1 MNPHEEQIAELR
13 KTIRNLNDEILALQL
28 AKGLVPDQ
36 QIGFSG
42 QPTEE
47 TTLTKSEAAQ
57 AALGRRIARRLNR

>member
-1 MNPHEEQIAELR
+1 MKTHEEQIAELR

-28 AKGLVPDQ
+28 AKGVVPDQ
-36 QIGFSG
+36 NLGFSG

-57 AALGRRIARRLNR
+57 AALGRSIARRVNR